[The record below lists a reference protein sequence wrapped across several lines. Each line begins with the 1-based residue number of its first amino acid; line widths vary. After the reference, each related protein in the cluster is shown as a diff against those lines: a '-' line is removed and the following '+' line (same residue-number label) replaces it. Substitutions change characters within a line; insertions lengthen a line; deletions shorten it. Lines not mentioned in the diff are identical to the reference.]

1 MPKQHK
7 DWDKIGITW
16 SGGLDH
22 PDAGNQNQSIPGS
35 IEDTPLISLGT
46 WGGNLA
52 NGGYVPCWADENGDV
67 SQERADACVIEDM
80 YFEDFDITDGFT
92 PSS

>member
-46 WGGNLA
+46 WGKTISNIKILKIHIF
-52 NGGYVPCWADENGDV
+52 NYT
-67 SQERADACVIEDM
+67 SIRS
-80 YFEDFDITDGFT
+80 FL
-92 PSS
+92 

>member
-35 IEDTPLISLGT
+35 IEDTPLISLGKSFVYHVRFF
-46 WGGNLA
+46 N
-52 NGGYVPCWADENGDV
+52 
-67 SQERADACVIEDM
+67 
-80 YFEDFDITDGFT
+80 F
-92 PSS
+92 